1 MRNKKNNNFLAK
13 LVLPFFVV
21 AVVAGSFSV
30 DWNRFGRAPVS
41 YYGMGAIP
49 MFATCKIDNA
59 GVPQK
64 KPTLA
69 KSAVAGKKG
78 KKSDKSAEKKA
89 TKTAVSSDVK

>member
-1 MRNKKNNNFLAK
+1 M
-13 LVLPFFVV
+13 VLPFFVV

-69 KSAVAGKKG
+69 KGAVASKKG
-78 KKSDKSAEKKA
+78 KKVEAKKA
-89 TKTAVSSDVK
+89 VESQKTEVKAEAKVEMAKK